1 MPLGHSGRADRIGG
15 RTPRGSQGRGVS
27 RWGWPGGGR
36 GWGCLQGHSP
46 QGAQP
51 RLEVQAGQVRRR
63 GDKTTASDPP
73 RRCRPRTLSVT
84 PPPTSSGAPTAPD
97 QGPGSAVWTL
107 GPWEEGPPRSGMMT
121 TQCPPS
127 ASACR
132 TAWRVRH
139 PGPGLRGS
147 GGWTS
152 PSPPLG
158 GCAPGRGLFRSHPGV
173 PGPAPTAPSAQTPL
187 TAQVVG
193 RGPLWPPR
201 GAVRRWR
208 DCSDVSD
215 SPTGTPERPAERYS
229 RRTRSR
235 GETDVLGCKQSDFS
249 M

>member
-1 MPLGHSGRADRIGG
+1 MVGGVCRAAAL
-15 RTPRGSQGRGVS
+15 SA
-27 RWGWPGGGR
+27 
-36 GWGCLQGHSP
+36 
-46 QGAQP
+46 AQP
-51 RLEVQAGQVRRR
+51 RLEVEAGQVRRR
-63 GDKTTASDPP
+63 EDETSASDAP
-73 RRCRPRTLSVT
+73 RLCRLRTLSVT
-84 PPPTSSGAPTAPD
+84 PLLWCSRCPRP
-97 QGPGSAVWTL
+97 GPWVWGL
-107 GPWEEGPPRSGMMT
+107 DAGPWEAGPPRSGTMR

-152 PSPPLG
+152 PCPPLG
-158 GCAPGRGLFRSHPGV
+158 GRAPGRGPLRSHPGV

-193 RGPLWPPR
+193 RGPLRPPR

-229 RRTRSR
+229 RRARSR